1 MFGASWLTIK
11 RLGPDR
17 LEYSVSP
24 VYRIGFAL
32 IAALLLAALVSAAEH
47 LFDRSNTLAYI
58 LLAGSLAAALYDER
72 WLFSPEG
79 VEYHVGI
86 IGIARRRRWSLSQ
99 ARCLRLVESRQSMGR
114 SMVSLA
120 FLLTEGK
127 PCRIDMARGAAGERL
142 REIASEFSRVSGIP
156 IEK

>member
-11 RLGPDR
+11 RRGLDR
-17 LEYSVSP
+17 LEYSVSLA
-24 VYRIGFAL
+24 YRVGFAL
-32 IAALLLAALVSAAEH
+32 IAALLLAALASVAER

-58 LLAGSLAAALYDER
+58 LLAGSLAAALYEER

-86 IGIARRRRWSLSQ
+86 VGLARTRRWPFSET
-99 ARCLRLVESRQSMGR
+99 RCLRLVESRQGMGR
-114 SMVSLA
+114 SIVSLSVTVGGGRP
-120 FLLTEGK
+120 L
-127 PCRIDMARGAAGERL
+127 RIDMARGSAGERL
-142 REIASEFSRVSGIP
+142 REIAQEVSRLSGIP